1 MSNKKKK
8 EKSTV
13 PSLMADYV
21 GMGCKV
27 DLLSRV
33 ADLSEIIWASKPD
46 CGIPTTRKASPNL
59 RPPGPRT
66 EQRTEQR

>member
-33 ADLSEIIWASKPD
+33 AI
-46 CGIPTTRKASPNL
+46 RK
-59 RPPGPRT
+59 RGK
-66 EQRTEQR
+66 